1 MKMLQLENYL
11 QAGSPIIWYKS
22 SDYAYA
28 TKSVVKAAKNTKYS
42 LPGGQTLTKTI
53 SFWDVSVGT
62 YQEGATTK
70 LATAA
75 ASPVAPLADLEK
87 QLSTSQVPHVLI
99 LYDYHKFI
107 SQPYVWRSLISL
119 AIKMARTNS
128 NIVIISSEVLV
139 PPEIENYVTVLNYPL
154 PNREELASLAT
165 RTFKDNNISIDRLD
179 INEIVDYGLGLS
191 RTCFLNSLYLLISTN
206 MINTQSACQLIQQQK
221 ENLIAQT
228 DLLRLLKSDTDFSS
242 LAGLDVMKNFTKR
255 MIDGGLGRGILILG
269 VPGAGKTAFCSCLGN
284 EVGRPVLQMDFSR
297 LMGGIVGETESK
309 TAAALE
315 MVDAMQPAILFVD
328 EIEKGL
334 AGTSGGSGD
343 SGTSKRQGG
352 QFLKWLSDH
361 DSDVYVVATA
371 NDLSA
376 LPSEF
381 LRAERWDTIFF
392 VDVPDFVQASAIYDI
407 YRKAY
412 KLEADSS
419 CPINRLEGWTGAEIK
434 SLCRIA
440 KGTGISLAQATS
452 MVVPMCK
459 VAKDKLDNLRNAAG
473 KFAISANDVQ
483 GSHGTSIHTQFGI
496 NRMI

>member
-1 MKMLQLENYL
+1 MIDLVTYL
-11 QAGSPIIWYKS
+11 QAGTPIIWYKS
-22 SDYAYA
+22 SDYKHA
-28 TKSVVKAAKNTKYS
+28 TKSVEEATSQVQYQLSN
-42 LPGGQTLTKTI
+42 GQVVSSTI
-53 SFWDVSVGT
+53 SYWDVADGVYKDET
-62 YQEGATTK
+62 QTK
-70 LATAA
+70 IATAA
-75 ASPVAPLADLEK
+75 QSPVAPLAEFEK
-87 QLSTSQVPHVLI
+87 LLATSGLPRVLV

-107 SQPYVWRSLISL
+107 TQPYVWRSLIVL
-119 AIKMARTNS
+119 TRKMAATNS

-139 PPEIENYVTVLNYPL
+139 PPELENYVTVLNYPL
-154 PNREELASLAT
+154 PNRKELSDLAMS
-165 RTFKDNNISIDRLD
+165 TFNNNGIDTSILD
-179 INEIVDYGLGLS
+179 IPSIVDYGLGLS
-191 RTCFLNSLYLLISTN
+191 RTVFLNSLYLLISTN
-206 MINTQSACQLIQQQK
+206 EITTESACQLIQQQK

-228 DLLRLLKSDTDFSS
+228 DLLRLLKSDTNFSS

-255 MIDGGLGRGILILG
+255 MIKGGLGRGILILG
-269 VPGAGKTAFCSCLGN
+269 VPGAGKTAFCSSLGN

-361 DSDVYVVATA
+361 KSDVYVVATA

-392 VDVPDFVQASAIYDI
+392 VDIPDINQAAAIYDI
-407 YRKAY
+407 YRKVY
-412 KLEADSS
+412 NLEGDNS
-419 CPINRLEGWTGAEIK
+419 CPITSLAGWTGAEIK

-440 KGTGISLAQATS
+440 KGTGISLAQAVS

-459 VAKDKLDNLRNAAG
+459 VANDKLEGLRTAAM
-473 KFAISANDVQ
+473 KFAIPANDLRSSPSS
-483 GSHGTSIHTQFGI
+483 GSRTQFGI
-496 NRMI
+496 DRGL